1 MISMTIENP
10 PFKDYIFN
18 KFIEWEKQQPNR
30 RSFVTV
36 FARWLSDNSYEVE
49 IKQQVLDAWIKGTI
63 PKDQKYISVLAE
75 KFGDEIYD
83 VLGIPR
89 PNPYLQRVNR
99 VWEFLP
105 ESIQQRIAEEAET
118 YETTN
123 EVHRVKKGNQR
134 RKKSEA
140 K

>member
-1 MISMTIENP
+1 MTIENP